1 MNKNVGVATAI
12 GVAII
17 IGVIA
22 FQIYES
28 TYQRSS
34 VEEYYA
40 DTTHGDEKNIKHV
53 VHPPNPQTLRGLT
66 INKDMYLL
74 GENVFMSI
82 TNIPMGLKDSVQV
95 YAPNGKG
102 YLSLDFDGNEKSS
115 MKHYFKPGLLKSLDL
130 CDKEK
135 LVGEWTII
143 FAGLPNEKLHFNVTE
158 EILPGQEEY
167 YITCSTETIQF
178 QIP

>member
-1 MNKNVGVATAI
+1 M
-12 GVAII
+12 
-17 IGVIA
+17 
-22 FQIYES
+22 
-28 TYQRSS
+28 
-34 VEEYYA
+34 
-40 DTTHGDEKNIKHV
+40 
-53 VHPPNPQTLRGLT
+53 
-66 INKDMYLL
+66 
-74 GENVFMSI
+74 
-82 TNIPMGLKDSVQV
+82 KDSVQV